1 MAAKDKEVA
10 TAKVIQLDVREA
22 RTFFIGPEKKLRVMF
37 KALRVRDKNSYWK
50 SRYLL
55 KKFAYLGE
63 EKREQIE
70 RQAKYIRFYNR
81 RDDSFSTGLLPRVEA
96 RLLKKGVAYRI
107 TDQRKKVPTR
117 GKIFKKINFMDEVE
131 ARPEQIRLI
140 KTALRCGKGII
151 HAATNF
157 GKTEVAC
164 AIISAYREQTG
175 KVPRCLFL
183 IHRAGLAA
191 QTVKRFQQHLGD
203 PKTMQ
208 GVEIGGEEI
217 VFPVNLLGAGS
228 KDIPKGG
235 ILVATTQTCSNML
248 SYKDPDL
255 MKFLGRCDILFID
268 EFHVNKAWQLS
279 RIVDKCEAPM
289 RFGLSGTIDKKN
301 LTKMLHYEGMTGPII
316 AEVRNKEL
324 VGLGRSAKPFIRF
337 REVRSDKLVVASFG
351 EAYREGIVNN
361 QFRNRL
367 ICKDIT
373 SYVEKDYRT
382 LVTVGRIKH
391 GLKLKERLERRM
403 DVPVEF
409 IRGNTPVP
417 IREKIVSKFEAG
429 EIAVL
434 IASPIFDVG
443 MDVPAIEAW
452 VNAAGGKGWELV
464 LQRLGRVLRKKKG
477 KKNRVFIS
485 DYVDLFN
492 KYLMKHSL
500 ARIKHY
506 VNEEIA
512 EITYV

>member
-1 MAAKDKEVA
+1 MAPE
-10 TAKVIQLDVREA
+10 KVIQLDVREA
-22 RTFFIGPEKKLRVMF
+22 RTYFIGPEKKLRVMF

-55 KKFAYLGE
+55 RKFAYLGE
-63 EKREQIE
+63 EKLEQIE
-70 RQAKYIRFYNR
+70 KRAKWVRFYNR
-81 RDDSFSTGLLPRVEA
+81 RDDSFSTGLLPRVER
-96 RLLKKGVAYRI
+96 RLRKQGVEYRI
-107 TDQRKKVPTR
+107 RDQRREIPTR
-117 GKIFKKINFMDEVE
+117 GEAFKKVNFMDEIE
-131 ARPEQIRLI
+131 ARPEQITLI
-140 KTALRCGKGII
+140 KTALRCGKGIL

-164 AIISAYREQTG
+164 AIIAAYREQTG
-175 KVPRCLFL
+175 RVPRCLFL

-191 QTVKRFQQHLGD
+191 QTVKRFQKHLD
-203 PKTMQ
+203 PD
-208 GVEIGGEEI
+208 
-217 VFPVNLLGAGS
+217 VFPISLIGAGS
-228 KDIPKGG
+228 KDIPKKG
-235 ILVATTQTCSNML
+235 IIVATTQTCSNML
-248 SYKDPDL
+248 EYRDRDL
-255 MKFLGRCDILFID
+255 MKFLGCTDILFID
-268 EFHVNKAWQLS
+268 EFHVNKAWQLT
-279 RIVDKCEAPM
+279 RITDKCQAPM

-301 LTKMLHYEGMTGPII
+301 KMKMLHYEGMAGPII

-337 REVRSDKLVVASFG
+337 REVHAPKLQVDSFG
-351 EAYREGIVNN
+351 EAYREGIVKNT
-361 QFRNRL
+361 FRNGL
-367 ICKDIT
+367 VCKDIVR
-373 SYVEKDYRT
+373 YVKKDYRT

-391 GLKLKERLERRM
+391 GWTLKEKLERRM

-409 IRGNTPVP
+409 IQGSTPVA
-417 IREKIVSKFEAG
+417 IREKLVQRFEAG
-429 EIAVL
+429 DIAVL

-485 DYVDLFN
+485 DYVDLHN
-492 KYLMKHSL
+492 KYLMKHSI

-506 VNEEIA
+506 VAEEIA